1 MIQTHDIEQLIQRG
15 HRALLAERKQS
26 ETIERERAQ
35 IRLDRWHK
43 ACDGAARGLPM
54 LADGIARKSMPK
66 DFTESTV
73 NTWVLIE
80 FTWDNSLFAI
90 EANVVCYPNGWFLNM
105 EFPPLRDAYTGQT
118 YSLENLHI
126 LLATVAE
133 SNSQATVDI
142 EDPRR

>member
-15 HRALLAERKQS
+15 HRALLAERRQY
-26 ETIERERAQ
+26 ETIEREREQ
-35 IRLDRWHK
+35 LRLDRWHR

-54 LADGIARKSMPK
+54 LADGVARTSIPK

-73 NTWVLIE
+73 NTWITIE
-80 FTWDNSLFAI
+80 FIYDNCPCEI
-90 EANVVCYPNGWFLNM
+90 EANVVCYPNGWFLNL

-118 YSLENLHI
+118 YSLDNLHI
-126 LLATVAE
+126 LLATVVE
-133 SNSQATVDI
+133 QNSQTTV